1 MSQAKRQDTAPG
13 AGSVDRRSF
22 LAAAAIPGALGA
34 AASVVQAQDAA
45 GFTPLFDG
53 RTLAGW
59 TIEEGHESSFSVKD
73 GAIVAHESAMPPTWL
88 RSQGQYE
95 NFEATGEFFVKGWMD
110 SGFCFHAPEHGRI
123 TQTGLQLK
131 LFAYGDRVPMNNSV
145 GSIFGVV
152 PPRTAN
158 VRQDAWNDFRILMDW
173 PRLRVWMN
181 GEPIHDLDVE
191 SVPELRYRLRRG
203 YFGITTTSYP
213 MPFRNLKVRELPA
226 REEWITLYEDPQ
238 DLANW
243 VVTEGEP
250 RMQALGKVLRTDGHG
265 EFGIRQ
271 TFQDFEMHLYVRGS
285 RGHNGGV
292 MFRRVGAGETRKNY
306 EIQIHDIE
314 EAHYPTGS
322 LYHYCRSIYPR
333 LEPEKWF
340 FMQVVVKDRF
350 CLVRVNGDTV
360 TEYDKLDRVEEGR
373 IEMQAHTQGHW
384 LEYKHIRIKR
394 I

>member
-1 MSQAKRQDTAPG
+1 MNQGKRQDTAPG
-13 AGSVDRRSF
+13 SGSVDRRSF

-34 AASVVQAQDAA
+34 TASAAQAQDAA
-45 GFTPLFDG
+45 GFIPLFDG
-53 RTLAGW
+53 QTLAGW
-59 TIEEGHESSFSVKD
+59 VIEEGQDSSFYVKD
-73 GAIVAHESAMPPTWL
+73 GAIVAHDSAMPPTWL
-88 RSQGQYE
+88 RSRGQYE

-123 TQTGLQLK
+123 TQTGLQIK

-145 GSIFGVV
+145 GSIFPVV
-152 PPRTAN
+152 APRTAN

-226 REEWITLYEDPQ
+226 KEEWITLYEDPQ

-243 VVTEGEP
+243 VVTEGDP

-271 TFQDFEMHLYVRGS
+271 SFRDFEMHLYVRGS
-285 RGHNGGV
+285 QGHNGGV
-292 MFRRVGAGETRKNY
+292 MFRRVGTGDSRKNY
-306 EIQIHDIE
+306 EIQIHDVE

-322 LYHYCRSIYPR
+322 LYHYQRSVYPR

-350 CLVRVNGDTV
+350 CLVRVNGETV

-373 IEMQAHTQGHW
+373 IEMQAHTPGHW

>member
-1 MSQAKRQDTAPG
+1 MSQGKQQDRAPG
-13 AGSVDRRSF
+13 SGSINRRSF

-34 AASVVQAQDAA
+34 AAPAAQAQGPAD
-45 GFTPLFDG
+45 FLPLFDG

-59 TIEEGHESSFSVKD
+59 VIEEGHESSFYVKD
-73 GAIVAHESAMPPTWL
+73 GTIIAHESAMPPTWL
-88 RSQGQYE
+88 RSERQFE
-95 NFEATGEFFVKGWMD
+95 NFEASGEFFIKGWMD

-131 LFAYGDRVPMNNSV
+131 LFAYGDPIPMNNSV
-145 GSIFGVV
+145 GSIFPVV
-152 PPRTAN
+152 APRTAK
-158 VRQDAWNDFRILMDW
+158 VRQDAWNGFRILMDW
-173 PRLRVWMN
+173 PRLQVWMN

-213 MPFRNLKVRELPA
+213 MPFRNLKVRELPTK
-226 REEWITLYEDPQ
+226 EEWITLYEDPQ

-243 VVTEGEP
+243 VVTEGDP

-271 TFQDFEMHLYVRGS
+271 TFRDFEMHLYVRGS

-292 MFRRVGAGETRKNY
+292 MFRRVGEGDKRKNY

-322 LYHYCRSIYPR
+322 LYHYHRSIYPR

-340 FMQVVVKDRF
+340 FMQVVVKGRF

-373 IEMQAHTQGHW
+373 IEMQAHTAGHW

>member
-1 MSQAKRQDTAPG
+1 MSQSKQQNGVQSPG
-13 AGSVDRRSF
+13 ALDRRSF
-22 LAAAAIPGALGA
+22 LAAAAIPAALGA
-34 AASVVQAQDAA
+34 TASAGQTPDAA
-45 GFTPLFDG
+45 GFVPLFDG

-59 TIEEGHESSFSVKD
+59 VIEEGHDSSFFVKD
-73 GAIVAHESAMPPTWL
+73 GAIVAHASAMPPTWL
-88 RSQGQYE
+88 RSTGQYE
-95 NFEATGEFFVKGWMD
+95 NFELTGEFFIKGWMD

-145 GSIFGVV
+145 GAIFPVV

-173 PRLRVWMN
+173 PRLKVWMN
-181 GEPIHDLDVE
+181 GELIHDLDVE

-226 REEWITLYEDPQ
+226 KEEWITLYEDSK
-238 DLANW
+238 DIANW
-243 VVTEGEP
+243 VVTKGEP
-250 RMQALGKVLRTDGHG
+250 GLQALGKVLRTDGHG
-265 EFGIRQ
+265 EFGLREN
-271 TFQDFEMHLYVRGS
+271 FRDFEMHLYVRGS
-285 RGHNGGV
+285 HGHNGGV
-292 MFRRVGAGETRKNY
+292 MFRCTGSGDTRKNY

-322 LYHYCRSIYPR
+322 LYHLQRAIYPR

-340 FMQVVVKDRF
+340 FMQIVVKNSF

-360 TEYDKLDRVEEGR
+360 TEYNKLDRLEEGR
-373 IEMQAHTQGHW
+373 IEMQAHTPGHW
-384 LEYKHIRIKR
+384 LEYKHVRIKR

>member
-1 MSQAKRQDTAPG
+1 MIQDERNSAALSSHSIG
-13 AGSVDRRSF
+13 RRGF
-22 LAAAAIPGALGA
+22 LAAAAIPA
-34 AASVVQAQDAA
+34 AIGVATPVAQAQSNS
-45 GFTPLFDG
+45 GFTDLFDG

-59 TIEEGHESSFSVKD
+59 SIEEGPESSFHVKD

-88 RSQGQYE
+88 RSEHEYE
-95 NFEATGEFFVKGWMD
+95 NFEATGEFFVQGWMD

-123 TQTGLQLK
+123 TPTGFQLK
-131 LFAYGDRVPMNNSV
+131 LFAYGDKVPMNNSV
-145 GSIFGVV
+145 GAIFPVV
-152 PPRTAN
+152 APRTAA
-158 VRQDAWNDFRILMDW
+158 VRQDAWNNFRIVMDW
-173 PRLRVWMN
+173 PRLQVWMN
-181 GEPIHDLDVE
+181 GEQIHDLDVE

-203 YFGITTTSYP
+203 YFGIATTSYP
-213 MPFRNLKVRELPA
+213 MPFRNLKVRELPSK
-226 REEWITLYEDPQ
+226 EQWITLYEEPK

-250 RMQALGKVLRTDGHG
+250 KMQALGKVLRTDGNG
-265 EFGIRQ
+265 EFGIREK
-271 TFQDFEMHLYVRGS
+271 FRDFEMHLYVRGS
-285 RGHNGGV
+285 HGHNGGV
-292 MFRRVGAGETRKNY
+292 MFRRVGAGETRKNF

-322 LYHYCRSIYPR
+322 LYHYKRAIYPR

-350 CLVRVNGDTV
+350 CLVRVNGETV
-360 TEYDKLDRVEEGR
+360 MEYDKLDRVEEGK
-373 IEMQAHTQGHW
+373 IEMQAHTSGHW